1 MEPQQRSGRRCGLTA
16 VIQKD
21 VTIDPG
27 ELMNSRLTRKIVL
40 GLFAFLGLVL
50 VPAILRAQTAFGT
63 LRGQIADPSGA
74 VVTDAV
80 VLVTTPSGGSIDTT
94 TSKEGFY
101 EFKALAPGKYT
112 VKIVA
117 PGFAVFTKEN
127 VEIAAGQVQ
136 KLDIAL
142 AIEEQKQKV
151 EVNDSPT
158 NLDVNPEN
166 NAGMVVLRGKDLE
179 ALSDDPDELQADL
192 QALAGPSAGPNG
204 GQIYIDGFTGGTLP
218 PKASIR
224 EIRINQNPFS
234 AEYDKLGYG
243 RIEIFTK
250 PGTDQWHGEVYLS
263 GNSSAFNSRNPFE
276 TSSNGASLPGYDSTQ
291 FSGNLGGPLSKK
303 ASFFFNI
310 EHRNIRDLSVISAKI
325 LDPNF
330 NVIDFSDAVTNPRT
344 RTNLSP
350 RLDYQIGKN
359 NTLTVRYQ
367 YERENETNN
376 GIGQF
381 NLASQAFNQLNTEN
395 NIQVSDTQI
404 ISAKTINET
413 RFRFNRETSDRT
425 PQSTAPTISVQGAFT
440 SGGNGNGL
448 SSDTLDR
455 YEFQNYTSMALGKHF
470 LKFGLR
476 VRDNR
481 DVNSAMSNFNGNFNF
496 GLRQNPTCSA
506 NSTPASCPK
515 ITGIQAYQI
524 IEQGLAQGRTLPA
537 IIAQGGGASQYSITT
552 GTALAEVNYIDA
564 GLYVQ
569 DDWRIRRNVTLSY
582 GLRFE
587 SQDNIGDHAD
597 FAPRLGLAWGIGGG
611 GKGGSPK
618 TVLRAGYGI
627 FYDRFTYDLVL
638 QQERLNGTIQQ
649 QFTFAN
655 PDFFLDQSGN
665 APPLSVLLSTQQL
678 AAIAPTVYRPNPN
691 LRTPYTMQTGLS
703 LERQLAKYANLA
715 ITYLNS
721 RGVHQFFTEN
731 INPPICTAFPCDPAA
746 NPHVLGGPDNIYQY
760 QSEGIFKQNQL
771 IINTSVRMGSKLS
784 LFGYYTLNYANSDTS
799 GAGSFPSIFNDVGLD
814 YGRAS
819 FDIRHRVFVGGTI
832 GLPYAFRLSPFL
844 VASSGIPFN
853 MTTGQDLNG
862 DSIFNDRPAFASSK
876 SIPTNVIINRFGSF
890 DLVPQPGET
899 LVPVNSLTSTGRFSL
914 NLRVSKSFGFGKKA
928 EKPSADAGG
937 PGAGGT
943 FGRGPGGD
951 RRGGGPGGGGRGMGG
966 TDAGGTTH
974 RYNLTFSVSARNI
987 FNNVNLATPIGN
999 LSSPLFG
1006 ESNAIAGGP
1015 FSGSPGNRRFDLQ
1028 MTFSF

>member
-1 MEPQQRSGRRCGLTA
+1 
-16 VIQKD
+16 
-21 VTIDPG
+21 
-27 ELMNSRLTRKIVL
+27 MNSGLFRKIVF
-40 GLFAFLGLVL
+40 GLFTFIGIF
-50 VPAILRAQTAFGT
+50 PAPASLHAQTLFGI
-63 LRGQIADPSGA
+63 LRGQITDPSGA
-74 VVTDAV
+74 VVTDAA
-80 VLVTTPSGGSIDTT
+80 VLLTMPSGESLDTT
-94 TSKEGFY
+94 TNKEGFY

-117 PGFAVFTKEN
+117 PGFAVFTKED
-127 VEIAAGQVQ
+127 VEIAAGQMQRINV
-136 KLDIAL
+136 AL
-142 AIEEQKQKV
+142 TIEEQKQKV

-158 NLDVNPEN
+158 NVDVNPEN

-179 ALSDDPDELQADL
+179 ALSDDPDELQSDL

-204 GQIYIDGFTGGTLP
+204 GQIYIDGFTGGKLP

-250 PGTDQWHGEVYLS
+250 PGTDQWHTDLYIS
-263 GNSSAFNSRNPFE
+263 GNTSAFNSRNPFE
-276 TSSNGASLPGYDSTQ
+276 VSTNGVPLPGYDSRQ
-291 FSGNLGGPLSKK
+291 ISGNVGGPLSKK
-303 ASFFFNI
+303 ASIFFNI
-310 EHRNIRDLSVISAKI
+310 ERRDIHELSIVSAKI

-330 NVIDFSDAVTNPRT
+330 NVIDFSDAVPNPRT

-367 YERENETNN
+367 YERENQTNN

-381 NLASQAFNQLNTEN
+381 NLASLGFNQLNTEHT
-395 NIQVSDTQI
+395 IQVSDTQI
-404 ISAKTINET
+404 VSAKTINET
-413 RFRFNRETSDRT
+413 RFRFNRETSDQT

-440 SGGNGNGL
+440 SGGNSKGV
-448 SSDTLDR
+448 SFDTLDR

-470 LKFGLR
+470 LKFGARL
-476 VRDNR
+476 RDNK
-481 DVNSAMSNFNGNFNF
+481 DVNAALSNFNGTFIF
-496 GLRQNPTCSA
+496 GLRQNPTCVPNIAPSA
-506 NSTPASCPK
+506 CPK
-515 ITGIQAYQI
+515 ITGIQAYGLTL
-524 IEQGLAQGRTLPA
+524 QGLAQGLTLPA
-537 IIAQGGGASQYSITT
+537 IIAVGGGASQYSITT
-552 GTALAEVNYIDA
+552 GTARAEVNYIDA
-564 GLYVQ
+564 GPYFQ
-569 DDWRIRRNVTLSY
+569 DDWRVRRNVTLSF

-611 GKGGSPK
+611 KNGSPK

-655 PDFFLDQSGN
+655 PNFFLDQSGK
-665 APPLSVLLSTQQL
+665 APPLSVLLSTQQP
-678 AAIAPTVYRPNPN
+678 AAIAPTIYRPNPN

-703 LERQLAKYANLA
+703 LERQLTKYANLA
-715 ITYLNS
+715 VTYLTS

-746 NPHVLGGPDNIYQY
+746 NPHVLGSPDNIYQY
-760 QSEGIFKQNQL
+760 QSEGVFKQNQF

-799 GAGSFPSIFNDVGLD
+799 GAGSFPSAFNDISLD

-819 FDIRHRVFVGGTI
+819 FDVRHRIFVAGTI
-832 GLPYAFRLSPFL
+832 GLPHAFRLSPFL
-844 VASSGIPFN
+844 VASSGIPF
-853 MTTGQDLNG
+853 MLTTGQDLNG

-876 SIPTNVIINRFGSF
+876 SIPTNVITNRFGFF
-890 DLVPQPGET
+890 DLVAQPGET
-899 LVPVNSLTSTGRFSL
+899 LVPVNSLTSAGRFSL

-928 EKPSADAGG
+928 EKPSSDVGG

-943 FGRGPGGD
+943 FGRGPAGD
-951 RRGGGPGGGGRGMGG
+951 RRGGGPGGGGRGMGAS
-966 TDAGGTTH
+966 DSGGTNH

-987 FNNVNLATPIGN
+987 FNNVNLAAPIGN

-1006 ESNAIAGGP
+1006 QSNAIAGGP
-1015 FSGSPGNRRFDLQ
+1015 FSGSPGNRRLDLQ

>member
-1 MEPQQRSGRRCGLTA
+1 
-16 VIQKD
+16 
-21 VTIDPG
+21 
-27 ELMNSRLTRKIVL
+27 MNSGLFRKIVF
-40 GLFAFLGLVL
+40 GLFTFIGIF
-50 VPAILRAQTAFGT
+50 PAPASLHAQTLFGI
-63 LRGQIADPSGA
+63 LRGQITDPSGA
-74 VVTDAV
+74 VVTDAA
-80 VLVTTPSGGSIDTT
+80 VLLTMPSGESLDTT
-94 TSKEGFY
+94 TNKEGFY

-117 PGFAVFTKEN
+117 PGFAVFTKED
-127 VEIAAGQVQ
+127 VEIAAGQMQRMNV
-136 KLDIAL
+136 AL
-142 AIEEQKQKV
+142 TIEEQKQKV

-158 NLDVNPEN
+158 NVDVNPEN

-179 ALSDDPDELQADL
+179 ALSDDPDELQSDL

-250 PGTDQWHGEVYLS
+250 PGTDQWHTDLYIS
-263 GNSSAFNSRNPFE
+263 GNTSVFNSRNPFE
-276 TSSNGASLPGYDSTQ
+276 VSTNGVPLPGYDSRQ
-291 FSGNLGGPLSKK
+291 ISGNVGGPLSKK
-303 ASFFFNI
+303 ASIFFNI
-310 EHRNIRDLSVISAKI
+310 ERRDIHELSIVSAKI

-330 NVIDFSDAVTNPRT
+330 NVIDFSDAVPNPRT

-367 YERENETNN
+367 YEHQNQTNN

-381 NLASQAFNQLNTEN
+381 NLPSLGFNQINTEH

-413 RFRFNRETSDRT
+413 RFRFNRETSDQT

-440 SGGNGNGL
+440 SGGNSNGL
-448 SSDTLDR
+448 STDTLDR
-455 YEFQNYTSMALGKHF
+455 YEFQNYTSMTLGKHF
-470 LKFGLR
+470 LKFGIR

-481 DVNSAMSNFNGNFNF
+481 DVNATLANFNGNFNF
-496 GLRQNPTCSA
+496 GLRQNPACLLNSPPSA
-506 NSTPASCPK
+506 CPK
-515 ITGIQAYQI
+515 ITGIQAYGLTL
-524 IEQGLAQGRTLPA
+524 QGLAQGLTLPA
-537 IIAQGGGASQYSITT
+537 IIAVGGGASQYSITT
-552 GTALAEVNYIDA
+552 GTARAEVNYIDA
-564 GLYVQ
+564 GPYFQ
-569 DDWRIRRNVTLSY
+569 DDWRVRRNVTLSF

-611 GKGGSPK
+611 GKNGSPK

-655 PDFFLDQSGN
+655 PNFFLDQSGK
-665 APPLSVLLSTQQL
+665 APPLSVLLSTQQP
-678 AAIAPTVYRPNPN
+678 AAIAPTIYRPNPN

-703 LERQLAKYANLA
+703 LERQLTKYANLA
-715 ITYLNS
+715 VTYLTS

-746 NPHVLGGPDNIYQY
+746 NPHVLGSPDNIYQY
-760 QSEGIFKQNQL
+760 QSEGVFKQNQF

-799 GAGSFPSIFNDVGLD
+799 GAGSFPSAFNDISLD

-819 FDIRHRVFVGGTI
+819 FDVRHRIFVGGTI
-832 GLPYAFRLSPFL
+832 GLPHAFRLSPFL
-844 VASSGIPFN
+844 VASSGIPFTL
-853 MTTGQDLNG
+853 TTGQDLNG
-862 DSIFNDRPAFASSK
+862 DSIFNDRPTFASSK
-876 SIPTNVIINRFGSF
+876 SIPTNVITNRFGSF

-899 LVPVNSLTSTGRFSL
+899 LVPVNLLTSAGRFSL

-928 EKPSADAGG
+928 EKPSSDVGG

-966 TDAGGTTH
+966 PDAGSANH

-1006 ESNAIAGGP
+1006 QSNAIAGGP
-1015 FSGSPGNRRFDLQ
+1015 FSGLPGNRRLDLQ